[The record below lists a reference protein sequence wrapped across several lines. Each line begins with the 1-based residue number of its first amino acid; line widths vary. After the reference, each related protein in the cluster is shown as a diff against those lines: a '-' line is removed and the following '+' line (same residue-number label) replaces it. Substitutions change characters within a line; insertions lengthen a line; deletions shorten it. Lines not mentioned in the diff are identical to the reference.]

1 LEPRIERAFDG
12 VHFWRVFVGDV
23 RAVGVPAFEKWLDE
37 MDPVIE
43 DQFLRRGPLSRRLAN
58 TPLSTGGL
66 EQLARPVK
74 NAIYERRY
82 VLKNRERLNRLL
94 LLLQLHVNGHDSQ
107 VAYTTAIRDWLIAND
122 GRPVGRRRDIADPK
136 GAPSL
141 R

>member
-1 LEPRIERAFDG
+1 
-12 VHFWRVFVGDV
+12 
-23 RAVGVPAFEKWLDE
+23 
-37 MDPVIE
+37 
-43 DQFLRRGPLSRRLAN
+43 LSRRPAN

-82 VLKNRERLNRLL
+82 VLQNRERLNRLL

-107 VAYTTAIRDWLIAND
+107 VAYTTAIRTWLIASD
-122 GRPVGRRRDIADPK
+122 GRPSGRRRDIADTR
-136 GAPSL
+136 GVSSL